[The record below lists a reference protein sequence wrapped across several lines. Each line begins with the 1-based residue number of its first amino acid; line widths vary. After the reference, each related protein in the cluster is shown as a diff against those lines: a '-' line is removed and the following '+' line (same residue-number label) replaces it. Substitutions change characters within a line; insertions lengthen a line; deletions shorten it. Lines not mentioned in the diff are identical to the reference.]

1 MSFDTFVT
9 IVCFAIAVV
18 SYIAYRYFSE
28 NVYLT
33 YKEQKIPQNKKGAKR

>member
-9 IVCFAIAVV
+9 IVCFAVAVV

-28 NVYLT
+28 NVYLK
-33 YKEQKIPQNKKGAKR
+33 YQK